1 MAAIESG
8 KILRPTVADI
18 MGYINEVKT
27 GDLITEGI
35 LTTNNMF
42 LTYFSPLESVPY
54 IKVGPIVIANFKI
67 VGNPTGSTQLST
79 GDRLTFGAFNFEGS
93 GITPITPLLN
103 LTGASDEEISY
114 YTRVRNLSII
124 NSEGNFMVRP
134 DSNLTVSIIKTFVGL
149 NPVMWLTNE

>member
-1 MAAIESG
+1 MAIDYGNLPRQTLIEM
-8 KILRPTVADI
+8 LE
-18 MGYINEVKT
+18 YLNEVKT

-54 IKVGPIVIANFKI
+54 IKVGHIVIADFEI
-67 VGNPTGSTQLST
+67 HGNPQGSTQLLV
-79 GDRLTFGAFNFEGS
+79 GDRLTMGAFNFEDS

-103 LTGASDEEISY
+103 LIGASDEDISY
-114 YTRVRNLSII
+114 YTRVRYLSIL
-124 NSEGNFMVRP
+124 NSEGIFMVRT
-134 DSNLTVSIIKTFVGL
+134 DTNISTTNIKTFVGL